1 MTKEFIIYCDESA
14 SFGTNFSNFYGG
26 ALIRSDHIDRVRR
39 LIADKKR
46 DLHFFG
52 EVKWQKVTENYLEKY
67 KKLMGLFF
75 DIIEEDLVKVR
86 IMFTQNIYITIN
98 LTDEHREH
106 EYFILYYKFV
116 KHAFGLI
123 YSGNR
128 REPTRVRL
136 LLDQLPNTQ
145 EKCARFRGFLSSLTY
160 NPDFRAVG
168 IRIAAEDIVDVV
180 SHNHDVLQC
189 LDIVLGSINF
199 RLNDLHIA
207 IPPGKRRRGRKTRA
221 KEALYKHINKRM
233 CDIRPG
239 FNIGISTGTNDTLS
253 NRWHHSYRHWR
264 FLPKDFEIAGT
275 ADRG

>member
-106 EYFILYYKFV
+106 EYFILYYKFG
-116 KHAFGLI
+116 KTCI
-123 YSGNR
+123 W
-128 REPTRVRL
+128 
-136 LLDQLPNTQ
+136 PNILR
-145 EKCARFRGFLSSLTY
+145 KSARAHQG
-160 NPDFRAVG
+160 
-168 IRIAAEDIVDVV
+168 
-180 SHNHDVLQC
+180 
-189 LDIVLGSINF
+189 
-199 RLNDLHIA
+199 
-207 IPPGKRRRGRKTRA
+207 
-221 KEALYKHINKRM
+221 
-233 CDIRPG
+233 
-239 FNIGISTGTNDTLS
+239 
-253 NRWHHSYRHWR
+253 
-264 FLPKDFEIAGT
+264 
-275 ADRG
+275 